1 MFTEEQSK
9 GLLSDMVTIYNKI
22 NADLDNL
29 KDKQQLLANLIQGVN
44 AIVNPEPQKAS
55 PDEEMQ
61 FGNEEAKKKKK

>member
-9 GLLSDMVTIYNKI
+9 ALLSDMVTIYNKI

-44 AIVNPEPQKAS
+44 VIVNPQEPEAS
-55 PDEEMQ
+55 PEPEP
-61 FGNEEAKKKKK
+61 KKKK

>member
-9 GLLSDMVTIYNKI
+9 ALLSDMVTIYNKI

-44 AIVNPEPQKAS
+44 AIVNPQES
-55 PDEEMQ
+55 
-61 FGNEEAKKKKK
+61 

>member
-9 GLLSDMVTIYNKI
+9 ALLSDMVTIYNKI

-44 AIVNPEPQKAS
+44 AIVNPQEQESEAS
-55 PDEEMQ
+55 PEP
-61 FGNEEAKKKKK
+61 KKKK